1 MNKDWI
7 EVEIITNSDAVE
19 AISAILYETGV
30 SGISILDVN
39 DIEIAKQNKNYDE
52 YFPKKIMDIEDGA
65 IIRVYYKED
74 SYFHEKYDFINKKII
89 DLNNYGIDMRG
100 TTVEKYNVNESQW
113 ESNWKKYYKPTK
125 VGEKIVVKP
134 IWEDYN
140 KTEDEIIVELDP
152 GMAFGTGTHETTE
165 LCIKALETYI
175 DKEDVVFDIGT
186 GSGILAIAASKIGAK
201 KVVGVDL
208 DPVAVK
214 VAEEN
219 VALNSIENAEILHG
233 NLMEVVNGKADI
245 VIANILADIIILLSK
260 DVKNFIKENGLFISS
275 GIILDRLEDVKII
288 LKDVGFNIEN
298 VEILGEWCRIDARLN

>member
-19 AISAILYETGV
+19 AISAILYETGI
-30 SGISILDVN
+30 SGISVLDVN
-39 DIEIAKQNKNYDE
+39 DIEITKQNKNYNE
-52 YFPKKIMDIEDGA
+52 YFPQKIMDIEDGA
-65 IIRVYYKED
+65 IIRAYYKED
-74 SYFHEKYDFINKKII
+74 NYFHEKYDFINKKIK
-89 DLNNYGIDMRG
+89 DLNNYGINIKG
-100 TTVEKYNVNESQW
+100 TIIEKYNVNEAQW
-113 ESNWKKYYKPTK
+113 ENNWKKYYKPTK

-134 IWEDYN
+134 VWEDYN

-165 LCIKALETYI
+165 LCIKALEIYV

-201 KVVGVDL
+201 KIVGVDL

-219 VALNSIENAEILHG
+219 VALNSIKNAEILHG
-233 NLMEVVNGKADI
+233 NLMEVVKGKADI
-245 VIANILADIIILLSK
+245 VVANILADIVILLSK
-260 DVKNFIKENGLFISS
+260 DVKKFIKENGLFISS
-275 GIILDRLEDVKII
+275 GIILDRLDDVKTI